1 MVLGLIALV
10 YFGGWVF
17 AVVACAIFCRGIY
30 EELRAL
36 EACGHK
42 PLWWVSF
49 ASLLISVPMVML
61 YSYLAMIPILTLFSF
76 CALLLIMRRQEPELV
91 DVMVTVLP
99 IYTLVLPGMCIFGIL
114 SATPYSLELFLM
126 VQLFAISIGGDTGAY
141 YIGSLIGGHK
151 LCPRISPH
159 KTVSGAVGGL
169 LISMAFAVL
178 VGIVFQ
184 HAVPDMSYPPFWAN
198 MLVGLFGGA
207 AGQIGDLFASMIKR
221 HCGVKDFSKLLPGH
235 GGMMDRLDSIVFAAV
250 VVFSY
255 RLFL

>member
-1 MVLGLIALV
+1 MALGLAALI

-17 AVVACAIFCRGIY
+17 AVVACAIFCRGIF

-36 EACGHK
+36 EAGGHK

-49 ASLLISVPMVML
+49 ASLLVSVPMVML
-61 YSYLAMIPILTLFSF
+61 YSYLAIIPILTLFSF
-76 CALLLIMRRQEPELV
+76 CALLLIMRRQEPDLV

-99 IYTLVLPGMCIFGIL
+99 MYTLVLPGMCIFGIL
-114 SATPYSLELFLM
+114 TATPHSLELFLM
-126 VQLFAISIGGDTGAY
+126 VLLFAISIGGDTGAY

-151 LCPRISPH
+151 LCPKISPH
-159 KTVSGAVGGL
+159 KTISGALGGL
-169 LISMAFAVL
+169 LLSVAFAAL
-178 VGIVFQ
+178 VGFVFQ
-184 HAVPDMSYPPFWAN
+184 ETVPTVSFPPFWAN
-198 MLVGLFGGA
+198 MLVGLFAGA
-207 AGQIGDLFASMIKR
+207 AGQIGDLFASLIKR
-221 HCGVKDFSKLLPGH
+221 HCGVKDFSTLLPGH